1 MPNYNF
7 KARNKAGTI
16 EAGEVNADSERAALN
31 VLKERGLYVFNIRQ
45 KRFNIK
51 WFNNNFDLFSES

>member
-45 KRFNIK
+45 
-51 WFNNNFDLFSES
+51 